1 MGHLAL
7 GGRAV
12 FNRGVPSRY
21 RLSRPLVARL
31 TGVLLATLGI
41 LILVV
46 AVLVA
51 VVSLPSVVLAVAV
64 AVSVLA
70 VAGAALL
77 LGRGVVVALDEGGYR
92 VRFVRGVGVARA
104 AWKQVESMSA
114 TTMAGERYVVLNLK
128 DGRTTTV
135 PVRLLEGRPDDFVRD
150 LQSHL
155 DRGYGY
161 RRIA

>member
-1 MGHLAL
+1 MGCL
-7 GGRAV
+7 R
-12 FNRGVPSRY
+12 RY

-51 VVSLPSVVLAVAV
+51 LVSLPSAVLAVAV
-64 AVSVLA
+64 AVSVLS

-114 TTMAGERYVVLNLK
+114 TTMAGERYVVLDLK
-128 DGRTTTV
+128 DGRTTTCRS
-135 PVRLLEGRPDDFVRD
+135 PAGGPAGRLRAGPAVAP
-150 LQSHL
+150 

>member
-1 MGHLAL
+1 
-7 GGRAV
+7 V

-21 RLSRPLVARL
+21 RFSRPLVARL

-41 LILVV
+41 LVLVVAALVALVSLPAVVLTVAVVV
-46 AVLVA
+46 AVLT
-51 VVSLPSVVLAVAV
+51 VV
-64 AVSVLA
+64 
-70 VAGAALL
+70 GAALV
-77 LGRGVVVALDEGGYR
+77 LGRGVVVALGEEGYR

-104 AWKQVESMSA
+104 GWTQVDSVSA

-135 PVRLLEGRPDDFVRD
+135 PVRVLEGRPDDFVRD
-150 LQSHL
+150 LRAHL